1 MKNALTALLKAHG
14 KIDAAKHLDL
24 LKIKCFSRDTLVHTA
39 TGPRPIGEIGP
50 GEQIWSYHFE
60 RGVWGLCEVKER
72 LDNTYSGPVVSITV
86 DNTTIEATA
95 YHPFWVIE
103 GRDLRERSKPR
114 ELQEHEDE
122 GQSLPGRWVN
132 SHELRAGDC
141 IITRSGTRALIT
153 EIRQRFDDA
162 FPVSNLSIIGHH
174 NYAVGEVGV
183 LVHNESV
190 CDETIADLRKSRANG
205 ASEDKIRDWLRSQT
219 DKDGNRLYDDS
230 EIDDAMGKVLA
241 PEGPSQ
247 DALDRAAKK
256 TLPPRSADEIAASRA
271 QWLAKYGPKPNQM
284 NQQIHRGAAPRTIT
298 RVDTPKIPGEQ
309 LHVHL
314 EGGHALNIDGT
325 WKHGGRALTAAEEAW
340 LRSHNWPL

>member
-1 MKNALTALLKAHG
+1 MLRVNG
-14 KIDAAKHLDL
+14 KLDAAEHLDL

-39 TGPRPIGEIGP
+39 TGPRPIGEIEP

-72 LDNTYSGPVVSITV
+72 LDNTYSGPVISITG

-103 GRDLRERSKPR
+103 GRDLQERSKPR

-122 GQSLPGRWVN
+122 GHLLPGRWVN

-141 IITRSGTRALIT
+141 IITRSGTRAIIT

-174 NYAVGEVGV
+174 NYAVGDVGV
-183 LVHNESV
+183 LVHNKPV

-205 ASEDKIRDWLRSQT
+205 ASEDEIRDFLRSQK
-219 DKDGNRLYDDS
+219 DKDGNRLYDES
-230 EIDDAMGKVLA
+230 EIDDAY
-241 PEGPSQ
+241 
-247 DALDRAAKK
+247 KK
-256 TLPPRSADEIAASRA
+256 ILRPDKKSSLSNRVTEELPPGEMRTPEENAQARNFFERNREAARKWWEEREGREWPSDSTHDEHPRA
-271 QWLAKYGPKPNQM
+271 LANGGDPLFIEPGYGGPK
-284 NQQIHRGAAPRTIT
+284 AAHMKKGPDGLNDFQRWG
-298 RVDTPKIPGEQ
+298 K
-309 LHVHL
+309 L
-314 EGGHALNIDGT
+314 GGF
-325 WKHGGRALTAAEEAW
+325 WKHKR
-340 LRSHNWPL
+340 NQ